1 MHDMPTPPMLRAL
14 ARVQFRNGMTLDDA
28 RDLVPQFARLG
39 ISHLYASPLLAA
51 RPGSTHGYDTV
62 GYDRI
67 DPALGG
73 EAALARLSARLH
85 AHGMGLVLDIVPNH
99 MAADFHNP
107 WWMEVL
113 AWGQA
118 SPYATWFD
126 IDWTTPEPELHGR
139 VVLPFLDRPLAGALA
154 AGLLRLH
161 HDGSSGLFYIHHHD
175 HRFPLCPAGYAGML
189 AAVGAPGPL
198 LASLTTIAM
207 RARPGAEVNRAL
219 AALRQWGATDEG
231 HAAMARIATLHDGT
245 SLAGRTR
252 LGALLEHQPW
262 RLAWWR
268 DAATRINWRR
278 FFDITGLVSLCVER
292 ENVFDAVHG
301 YVLSLYQRGLVDGL
315 RVDHIDGLSAP
326 AAYCQRL
333 RDRLARLAPRRPAN
347 ALPGASIHVEKILLT
362 TESLPAAWPVD
373 GTTGYE
379 FMDQVSA
386 VLHDPDGGAAL
397 DRLWATCGRDARTLD
412 VIVLN
417 ARAQLLEQTFPA
429 EYRRLITLLDT
440 ALHRR
445 GVNCAAADMAAA
457 VGGLLTHFRPYRT
470 YFGDEVVQDHTA
482 DQTALDTAK
491 TAASRPLTPQQGR
504 ALEQVARVLV
514 ARPEHAPRVIARRA
528 QQAFEHLTA
537 PLAAK
542 SLEDTGFYRYAR
554 LLSRNEVGS
563 DPAVLSLSVPAF
575 HIRCA
580 DRLSHHPDTL
590 LATATHD
597 HKRGEDS
604 RARLA
609 VLSEMAVQ
617 WETLVQGWFAHN
629 NATDAAGPDR
639 IDELMLYQTL
649 LGAWP
654 LEPFADRAARARFHR
669 RIATWQT
676 KALREAKRHTDWITP
691 NAEYEN
697 ACAAFTERLLDPDTP
712 GGFLPQLED
721 LVARIAPAGALNG
734 LAQTLLRLTTPGVP
748 DLYQGCDLW
757 DFSLVDPDNRTPV
770 DFARRAALLEQC
782 SSFDTAAATWRTGRI
797 KQDMIR
803 RILSFR
809 QQYPDLFAR
818 GTYEPVGITGP
829 DQGHAI
835 AFLRRY
841 AGMSLLVAAPR
852 LPLAMQPCARTLA
865 AGRELDFA
873 LDLPQHTGQWHSLL
887 GEIPRQ
893 ATMPFEHGHI
903 PIACLVRDA
912 DAGAG
917 A

>member
-1 MHDMPTPPMLRAL
+1 MRDMPVPPVLRAL

-28 RDLVPQFARLG
+28 AELVPQFARMG
-39 ISHLYASPLLAA
+39 VSHLYASPLLAA

-62 GYDRI
+62 AYDRI

-107 WWMEVL
+107 WWMDVL

-126 IDWTTPEPELHGR
+126 IDWNTPDPDLHGR

-154 AGLLRLH
+154 AGMLRLH
-161 HDGSSGLFYIHHHD
+161 HDGQSGLFHIHHHD

-189 AAVGAPGPL
+189 AAAGAPGPL
-198 LASLTTIAM
+198 LACLTTVAM

-219 AALRQWGATDEG
+219 TALRQWAATDEG
-231 HAAMARIATLHDGT
+231 HTAMARITSLHDGT
-245 SLAGRTR
+245 NLPGRTR
-252 LGALLEHQPW
+252 LGALLAHQPW

-292 ENVFDAVHG
+292 ENVFDAVHN

-315 RVDHIDGLSAP
+315 RIDHIDGLAAP

-333 RDRLARLAPRRPAN
+333 RERLARLAPRRPAS
-347 ALPGASIHVEKILLT
+347 ALQGASVHVEKILLP
-362 TESLPAAWPVD
+362 TESLPAAWPVE

-379 FMDQVSA
+379 FMDQVGA

-397 DRLWATCGRDARTLD
+397 DRLWAACGRDARALD
-412 VIVLN
+412 VIVHG
-417 ARAQLLEQTFPA
+417 ARVQLLEQTFPA
-429 EYRRLITLLDT
+429 EYRRLVTLLDT

-445 GVNCAAADMAAA
+445 GVNCPAADMEAA
-457 VGGLLTHFRPYRT
+457 VTGLLTQFRPYRT
-470 YFGDEVVQDHTA
+470 YFGDEVVQDHTSGQA
-482 DQTALDTAK
+482 ALNAAK
-491 TAASRPLTPQQGR
+491 TAAMRTLTPQQGR
-504 ALEQVARVLV
+504 ALEQVARVLA
-514 ARPEHAPRVIARRA
+514 ARPEHAPRVSVRRA

-563 DPAVLSLSVPAF
+563 DPGVLALSVTAF
-575 HIRCA
+575 HMRCA
-580 DRLSHHPDTL
+580 DRLDHHPDTM

-597 HKRGEDS
+597 HKRGEDA

-609 VLSEMAVQ
+609 VLSGMAGE
-617 WETLVQGWFAHN
+617 WEELVQDWFARN
-629 NATDAAGPDR
+629 GACNAAGPDR

-649 LGAWP
+649 VGAWP
-654 LEPFADRAARARFHR
+654 LEPFASRAARARFHH
-669 RIATWQT
+669 RIAAWQV

-691 NAEYEN
+691 NADYEN
-697 ACAAFTERLLDPDTP
+697 ACAAFTERLLNPDTP
-712 GGFLPQLED
+712 GGFLPRLEG

-748 DLYQGCDLW
+748 DMYQGCDLW
-757 DFSLVDPDNRTPV
+757 DFSLVDPDNRAPV
-770 DFARRAALLEQC
+770 DYTHRAALLEQC

-818 GTYEPVGITGP
+818 GTYEPVTITGP
-829 DQGHAI
+829 DQNHAI
-835 AFLRRY
+835 AFLRRH
-841 AGMSLLVAAPR
+841 AGMSLLVVAPR
-852 LPLAMQPCARTLA
+852 LPLGMQPDADTLA
-865 AGRELDFA
+865 VGREMDLA
-873 LDLPQHTGQWHSLL
+873 LHLPQHTGQWHSLL
-887 GEIPRQ
+887 GEVPRQ
-893 ATMPFEHGHI
+893 ATMPLEHGHI
-903 PIACLVRDA
+903 PLICLVRDA

-917 A
+917 S